1 MLLKAIININPRTS
15 FPFQVGEKIV
25 IPLPMWHSVNE
36 NSVSFHMLQRL
47 QGREMGLEGLCE
59 V

>member
-1 MLLKAIININPRTS
+1 MLLKAIININPRSS

-25 IPLPMWHSVNE
+25 IPLPGWHSVNE
-36 NSVSFHMLQRL
+36 NRASFHMLQKF
-47 QGREMGLEGLCE
+47 QGREIGLCE